1 MTLNMFQEMIFDDLA
16 SFNTFREKR
25 HYDALE
31 CLSLL
36 KKEGVLPD
44 SIELVAKIVAKNA
57 IFSPQGRANLLE
69 GLDATDCSECDFWI
83 YTCQP

>member
-1 MTLNMFQEMIFDDLA
+1 VQLNEHWPEMTPNMFQEMIFDDLA

-25 HYDALE
+25 HYNALE

-44 SIELVAKIVAKNA
+44 SIELVEKIVAKDA
-57 IFSPQGRANLLE
+57 VFSPQGRAMSVHLNV
-69 GLDATDCSECDFWI
+69 GKMSRAT
-83 YTCQP
+83 